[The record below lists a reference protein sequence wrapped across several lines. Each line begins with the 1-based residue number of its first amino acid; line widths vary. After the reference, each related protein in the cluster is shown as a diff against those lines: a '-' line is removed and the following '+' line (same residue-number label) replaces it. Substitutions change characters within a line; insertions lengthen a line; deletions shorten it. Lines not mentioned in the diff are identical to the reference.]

1 MGRERYLK
9 AEALRRKAVIVAA
22 ACCALGG
29 FLPITLHHGHR
40 WIGFACIAM
49 QVLLLVVAVTL
60 YKQSMSLMSAN
71 RKELLK

>member
-22 ACCALGG
+22 ACAAMGG

-40 WIGFACIAM
+40 WIGFACIAA
-49 QVLLLVVAVTL
+49 QIILLVLAVTF
-60 YKQSMSLMSAN
+60 YRQSMSLISAG
-71 RKELLK
+71 RK